1 MLRKISILLILSL
14 MITAGV
20 KAQAPENREE
30 PAGGCCFNGFPP
42 PPATCYL
49 AQADMDDSPMT
60 GPGPN
65 GHFGR
70 ARRNYMGA
78 MDQQRK
84 HLEQFR
90 MLKLLELLD
99 LSEDKE
105 IQFLTAFKGMR
116 KDLDEIRDQRGQL
129 IEDLATALKE
139 DKVDQ
144 AMVDRTSKDLINLDR
159 EKTKIMEHFLQEAR
173 GILNPEQMGKFLVF
187 QERFEFE
194 ILEQLKDFHGRK
206 QGGKP

>member
-1 MLRKISILLILSL
+1 M
-14 MITAGV
+14 
-20 KAQAPENREE
+20 E
-30 PAGGCCFNGFPP
+30 
-42 PPATCYL
+42 
-49 AQADMDDSPMT
+49 
-60 GPGPN
+60 
-65 GHFGR
+65 
-70 ARRNYMGA
+70 A

-99 LSEDKE
+99 LDENKE
-105 IQFLTAFKGMR
+105 IQFLTLFKGMR
-116 KDLDEIRDQRGQL
+116 KDLGDIRDQRGQL
-129 IEDLATALKE
+129 IENLATALKE

-144 AMVDRTSKDLINLDR
+144 AMVDRTSKDLINLDK
-159 EKTKIMEHFLQEAR
+159 EKTKIMEHFIQEAS